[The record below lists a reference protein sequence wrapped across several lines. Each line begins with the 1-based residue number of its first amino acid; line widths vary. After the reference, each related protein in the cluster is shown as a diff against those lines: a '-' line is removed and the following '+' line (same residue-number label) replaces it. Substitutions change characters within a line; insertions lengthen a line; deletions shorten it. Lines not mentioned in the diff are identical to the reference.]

1 MEDWE
6 YNEIFEVINEDYND
20 FLSLNRGHEY
30 AIARTKKAEH
40 SKTIG
45 NAYKWNE
52 WQAEEW

>member
-1 MEDWE
+1 MQ
-6 YNEIFEVINEDYND
+6 
-20 FLSLNRGHEY
+20 LQGR
-30 AIARTKKAEH
+30 KKAEH